1 MHRPNFIPEFV
12 VEVVF
17 SFHKIILLLMFR
29 FVNDFFYQNFS
40 RSGSIQVLIQY
51 EKLLLNWY
59 LFSVWNLHRRVFLKY
74 VDLVSRRQLDAT
86 NISFMLESLKKWAI
100 RIVVVAI
107 HSWQFRIAMSLLWFV
122 KWLYFFH
129 CTIRW
134 LLANSVGIRD
144 IDEHVAVEG
153 TLLGLVKLGSRRTMF
168 YGLLGILNSF
178 RT

>member
-59 LFSVWNLHRRVFLKY
+59 LFSV
-74 VDLVSRRQLDAT
+74 
-86 NISFMLESLKKWAI
+86 
-100 RIVVVAI
+100 
-107 HSWQFRIAMSLLWFV
+107 
-122 KWLYFFH
+122 
-129 CTIRW
+129 
-134 LLANSVGIRD
+134 
-144 IDEHVAVEG
+144 
-153 TLLGLVKLGSRRTMF
+153 
-168 YGLLGILNSF
+168 
-178 RT
+178 